1 MLNRRL
7 QRLVLVYTCQNTTL
21 LDITCCGL
29 FLFQRAG
36 GKLKNLLNRSS
47 VKKTLDKNYELK
59 YSSKNSGKVFTW
71 ENVFKV
77 KVYWENVFKVKVF
90 TWKVC
95 SR

>member
-21 LDITCCGL
+21 LEITCCGS
-29 FLFQRAG
+29 FLFKRAG

-47 VKKTLDKNYELK
+47 VKKALDKNFELK

-77 KVYWENVFKVKVF
+77 SVHLGN
-90 TWKVC
+90 C
-95 SR
+95 IQG